1 MLNVNKM
8 MGTMIGRRR
17 QMQDIKE
24 GKATCVLKGKYTA
37 VRPGTKHVTFH
48 AGIGVRM
55 ATDWPAQENLVARLR
70 MKDGSCV
77 MGPFTDA
84 DEILRA
90 SKDGYRYKLGTG
102 MTREVLRA
110 MLARKGEL
118 YVYMFYPAEVC
129 RDLVWNHSPT
139 LEKVDWDYFVYCM
152 RSEQRTVVWFYS
164 MKETAGAL
172 PVARASMVMDY
183 ASVLTTGSAEFSA
196 VDFRAVA
203 GPPGVLADMMPVSR
217 WNAMNSRRLREAVG
231 SDGIEEAAVMG
242 PVSRAWAG
250 GVDRSDFQAGS
261 QQAAREAEAVP
272 VYASETTRA
281 MIREAQAA
289 CARFQREAAA
299 RGMDAGRLHAV
310 ATMERA
316 LDGIEAA
323 MDIGG
328 MALGGS
334 LGGLLDALSEYG
346 WAMEAAGI
354 PRTEIERVQAVWRA
368 IEALQRSVL
377 GLARGGGAG
386 GGSGVVGPVPLG
398 GEDW

>member
-1 MLNVNKM
+1 
-8 MGTMIGRRR
+8 
-17 QMQDIKE
+17 
-24 GKATCVLKGKYTA
+24 
-37 VRPGTKHVTFH
+37 
-48 AGIGVRM
+48 
-55 ATDWPAQENLVARLR
+55 
-70 MKDGSCV
+70 
-77 MGPFTDA
+77 
-84 DEILRA
+84 
-90 SKDGYRYKLGTG
+90 
-102 MTREVLRA
+102 
-110 MLARKGEL
+110 
-118 YVYMFYPAEVC
+118 MFYPAEVC

-196 VDFRAVA
+196 VNFRAVA

-231 SDGIEEAAVMG
+231 SDGIEDAAVMG

-261 QQAAREAEAVP
+261 EQAAREVEAVP

-377 GLARGGGAG
+377 GLARGGG
-386 GGSGVVGPVPLG
+386 GSGVVGPVPLG

>member
-1 MLNVNKM
+1 
-8 MGTMIGRRR
+8 
-17 QMQDIKE
+17 
-24 GKATCVLKGKYTA
+24 
-37 VRPGTKHVTFH
+37 
-48 AGIGVRM
+48 
-55 ATDWPAQENLVARLR
+55 
-70 MKDGSCV
+70 
-77 MGPFTDA
+77 
-84 DEILRA
+84 
-90 SKDGYRYKLGTG
+90 
-102 MTREVLRA
+102 
-110 MLARKGEL
+110 
-118 YVYMFYPAEVC
+118 
-129 RDLVWNHSPT
+129 
-139 LEKVDWDYFVYCM
+139 
-152 RSEQRTVVWFYS
+152 
-164 MKETAGAL
+164 
-172 PVARASMVMDY
+172 
-183 ASVLTTGSAEFSA
+183 
-196 VDFRAVA
+196 
-203 GPPGVLADMMPVSR
+203 
-217 WNAMNSRRLREAVG
+217 
-231 SDGIEEAAVMG
+231 
-242 PVSRAWAG
+242 
-250 GVDRSDFQAGS
+250 VDRSDFQAGS

-377 GLARGGGAG
+377 GLARGGG
-386 GGSGVVGPVPLG
+386 GVVGPVPLG